1 MATFLTEWRRRWM
14 LTCKEVNG
22 FLEAYVDGRL
32 DTATKEQF
40 ERHINGCET
49 CRTYLQQYRATI
61 DLVKE
66 ADPVNDHHEVQTDG
80 LEEETLSFLRD
91 HYEPPTNNASS

>member
-1 MATFLTEWRRRWM
+1 MANFLTEWRRRWM

-22 FLEAYVDGRL
+22 FLEAYLDGRL
-32 DTATKEQF
+32 DPETKKQF

-49 CRTYLQQYRATI
+49 CRTYLQQYRATV

-66 ADPVNDHHEVQTDG
+66 ADPAAGQIAEPS
-80 LEEETLSFLRD
+80 EELVSETLHFLRD
-91 HYEPPTNNASS
+91 HYEPPTSDASS

>member
-32 DTATKEQF
+32 DTTTKAQF

-66 ADPVNDHHEVQTDG
+66 ADPVNDHLPARSEALVD
-80 LEEETLSFLRD
+80 ETLSFLRD

>member
-22 FLEAYVDGRL
+22 FLEAYVDDRL
-32 DTATKEQF
+32 DPKTKKQF

-66 ADPVNDHHEVQTDG
+66 ADPAAHRSTEPARELVD
-80 LEEETLSFLRD
+80 ETLHFLRD
-91 HYEPPTNNASS
+91 HYKPPTSDSSS

>member
-1 MATFLTEWRRRWM
+1 M

-22 FLEAYVDGRL
+22 FLEAYLDGRL
-32 DTATKEQF
+32 DPETKKQF

-49 CRTYLQQYRATI
+49 CRTYLQQYRATV

-66 ADPVNDHHEVQTDG
+66 ADPAAGQIAEPS
-80 LEEETLSFLRD
+80 EELVSETLHFLRD
-91 HYEPPTNNASS
+91 HYEPPTSDASS